1 MGVKGEVE
9 YEIRAD
15 DSQIEK
21 DLEQANKKV
30 EKATE
35 KSAEKTVKIE
45 KEKTQDIKKEVE
57 KVEDASK
64 KSADK
69 VEEAWED
76 SADNI
81 KDAFKKSSEETQ
93 KKTED
98 TGSVFENVSGLIKDS
113 FSDAATGAVPLLD
126 KIEVLTAGLT
136 GAQAVAVG
144 LGAALVG
151 IGIAGVSV
159 ATDMDSAMNDFI
171 ATTGKSVEETE
182 RYQGVLENIY
192 ANNYGEDF
200 EDIANAMAKVEQNL
214 GDLDDAS
221 LQNLTESAFAL
232 SDTFEYDVAEST
244 RAAKALMDN
253 FGVSGEEAMNMIA
266 AGAQNGL
273 DYSGELLD
281 SISEY
286 SVQFGKLGF
295 TADDMFKIFQEGA
308 ESGAWNLDKIG
319 DAVKEFSIR
328 AIDGSDTTKEGFE
341 LLGYSAV
348 ASAEDI
354 AATEAEIADLEKQ
367 LQYAQ
372 MEQDGFN
379 KKTSELTRM
388 KNADKIAEYTAK
400 LEEAKSAL
408 AQMTD
413 ETANSG
419 KSMDDLV
426 SKFAAGGDEAQ
437 EAFNEI
443 VSELAK
449 MEDPIEQN
457 AAGVALFGTMWED
470 LGPEV
475 VSALADITDEAY
487 ATGEELNNIKDVKY
501 DDLGSMF
508 EALKRNVELLVIPI
522 GEALIPILSMLI
534 ESVLPV
540 LIEILGPLAD
550 LFAALLEPI
559 MSLISMAI
567 QPLIDIIV
575 FLTTATITPLIDILN
590 ALLIIF
596 TGVLES
602 LFSSASDKIGNI
614 VSIFQNLLQFIGN
627 VFTGNWKGAFE
638 NIKAIVQGCLSP
650 IQGVVQSV
658 RAIFQNLID
667 FVKNVFTGNWRG
679 AWENV
684 KSIFSNAVSGLASIF
699 KAPINA
705 IVDGWNKLAS
715 NLGSVSIPE
724 WVPIAGGKSF
734 SLPTLSRLK
743 IGLDYVPNDMFPA
756 FLDEGEWVLT
766 KEEAEVLRSLGGIEG
781 VKSLLGKESSS
792 QIIVENSGASIDYAE
807 LGEAVYGAFK
817 RHGMCI
823 YVNERELGRII
834 ENISEERRI

>member
-1 MGVKGEVE
+1 MCHCAGFWTGQVSIMGVKGEVE

-126 KIEVLTAGLT
+126 QIEVLTAGLT

-171 ATTGKSVEETE
+171 ASTGKSVEETE
-182 RYQGVLENIY
+182 RYQQVLENIY
-192 ANNYGEDF
+192 RNNYGEDF
-200 EDIANAMAKVEQNL
+200 QDISDSMELVVKNL
-214 GDLDDAS
+214 GDMDDSA
-221 LQNLTESAFAL
+221 LQEVTESAFVL
-232 SDTFEYDVAEST
+232 RDTFEYDIAEST
-244 RAAKALMDN
+244 RAAKAMMDQ
-253 FGVSGEEAMNMIA
+253 FGISGADAMSMIG
-266 AGAQNGL
+266 AGARNGL

-286 SVQFGKLGF
+286 SVHFAKVGLS
-295 TADDMFKIFQEGA
+295 ADDMFKILQKGA
-308 ESGAWNLDKIG
+308 DSGAFKLDTVG
-319 DAVKEFSIR
+319 DAIKEMAIL
-328 AIDGSDTTKEGFE
+328 AIDGSDSTKEAFE
-341 LLGYSAV
+341 TLGLDADVMAEKFASGGTSAK
-348 ASAEDI
+348 
-354 AATEAEIADLEKQ
+354 EAF
-367 LQYAQ
+367 
-372 MEQDGFN
+372 EQTMD
-379 KKTSELTRM
+379 
-388 KNADKIAEYTAK
+388 
-400 LEEAKSAL
+400 AL
-408 AQMTD
+408 A
-413 ETANSG
+413 S
-419 KSMDDLV
+419 
-426 SKFAAGGDEAQ
+426 
-437 EAFNEI
+437 I
-443 VSELAK
+443 
-449 MEDPIEQN
+449 EDPLVQN
-457 AAGVALFGTMWED
+457 SAGVSLMGTMWED
-470 LGPEV
+470 LGAEAV
-475 VSALADITDEAY
+475 TALADIEDGAY
-487 ATGEELNNIKDVKY
+487 DTADAMNQIKEVKY

-508 EALKRNVELLVIPI
+508 EELKRNVELLVIPI

-534 ESVLPV
+534 ESVLPI
-540 LIEILGPLAD
+540 LTEILSPLAD
-550 LFAALLEPI
+550 LFGALLEPI

-590 ALLIIF
+590 ALLVIF

-650 IQGVVQSV
+650 IQGVIQSV

-679 AWENV
+679 AWQNV
-684 KSIFSNAVSGLASIF
+684 KNIFSNAVSGLASIF
-699 KAPINA
+699 KTPINA
-705 IVDGWNKLAS
+705 IVDGWNKLS
-715 NLGSVSIPE
+715 SSLGKISIPS
-724 WVPIAGGKSF
+724 WVPIAGGQSF
-734 SLPTLSRLK
+734 SLPKLSRLK
-743 IGLDYVPNDMFPA
+743 VGLDYVPNDMFPA

-766 KEEAEVLRSLGGIEG
+766 KEEAMALRSMGGIEG
-781 VKSLLGKESSS
+781 AMSLLADRSGSQNGFTQNIVKDTDDEKTKTYIIHTHVDLDGKE
-792 QIIVENSGASIDYAE
+792 VGESITEFVDQKMSDIEE
-807 LGEAVYGAFK
+807 LRDRG
-817 RHGMCI
+817 C
-823 YVNERELGRII
+823 
-834 ENISEERRI
+834 